1 MKKICKR
8 SHWEPIRNDERAFD
22 YCMKEDTR
30 VAGPW
35 EFGERP
41 IRRNNATDWAMV
53 RQAAKQGQLE
63 KVPDDVFVKHYN

>member
-1 MKKICKR
+1 
-8 SHWEPIRNDERAFD
+8 
-22 YCMKEDTR
+22 MKEDTR